1 MSTKQKK
8 QIVALGIS
16 KLPVPQLIANTRH
29 YVTEMTGNSNFPN
42 PNPTLASVTA
52 QVNLVETDYDISL
65 TRVKGSVSKMKA
77 EVRSLM
83 ILLKALA
90 AYVEG
95 IANANSDHAAD
106 IIASAGMP
114 LKKPA
119 VHPPKTFSVKQGTL
133 SGTVV
138 LNTKGVRSSAYI
150 YQMTTDPTNAASW
163 ATIYIGTRVK
173 FIKDGLTH
181 ATHYSFRVAVS
192 TKGVQGDWSN
202 VLTLLVS

>member
-1 MSTKQKK
+1 MSNKPKK
-8 QIVALGIS
+8 QVVALGTS
-16 KLPVPQLIANTRH
+16 KLSVPQLIANTRH
-29 YVTEMTGNSNFPN
+29 YVAGMTGNSNFPN

-119 VHPPKTFSVKQGTL
+119 ARAPKTFSVKQGTL

-138 LNTKGVRSSAYI
+138 LNTKAVVHSAYI
-150 YQMTTDPTNAASW
+150 YQMTIDPTNAASW
-163 ATIYIGTRVK
+163 ATIYTGTRVK
-173 FIKDGLTH
+173 FTKTGLTH